1 MNFINTIIPI
11 NFYLIALPFLFTSGK
26 SDHNREILSQSR
38 AQQAVGKTIQSSI
51 EDLEAL
57 IADLESNG
65 LIHDDMAEKMYS
77 ARLVL
82 NQLNSNNIPEAV
94 SRLRAAA
101 IGSAGR
107 SSNLQEATKEIDII
121 LGELKKTAKDVGN
134 EQKRGAYEQMLTQ
147 LFSDSEKLQEQTL
160 KWGEEQLLS
169 PDLADLS
176 KQSALEKQSE
186 IESQMDAFKD
196 MLKNEIAKQN
206 DLSMKQELEDVL
218 DSLEGFEMDQSANDQ
233 TESSNQDLSEFDLMP
248 EQEANPE
255 GENFADFQNPDPSKM
270 FQSELATNQFNQT
283 ETKNSSLPF
292 DPTKKEEPTNS
303 PEGNTNAGNE
313 DTSATDQAN
322 KGKLPEQKTGSSE
335 AGEDVPLKDQSS
347 NEPKETVS
355 NQETKGEN
363 NLKKEE
369 SVEGEKGQ
377 PNQNKPKNA
386 ADENDHQTAS
396 KETKSSSAQE
406 EVNQRPRENQS
417 SNEPKETV
425 SNQETKG
432 ENNLKKEESVEG
444 EKGRPNQN
452 EPKNAAVEKDHQ
464 MASKETTSSS
474 AQEEVNQRPRENQSG
489 NEKNE
494 GRLEKDSN
502 AKNNEKIENTQES
515 ESKNEEMVKKNKQN
529 AKDISAEK
537 ALEKSADAMASNDPS
552 SALEAQKDFQERIQQ
567 ALQAM
572 GSMMAQSTQE
582 PVNEENVSNA
592 NMSLS
597 PPALGAFDEA
607 AMSLNEEDLFNEM
620 SFGNQSGGSEIGDAD
635 LEALLSG
642 ESEEEL
648 GGAGDGSGQGEESQN
663 DENSLASSNSSQSG
677 KSSSGQNADQKKTDQ
692 NNKNNQNQPGQEMA
706 QSSGGKPSTPSGA
719 SSSPFA
725 PPMMLPGN
733 GPSGDGSGMSTASF
747 DKPHGTHYE
756 TTQIKSGDGPVSG
769 NYSKTLQS
777 KRNLAEVA
785 RQAITQDYQRR
796 LPVEYRLMTAEY
808 FELLGSLEE

>member
-1 MNFINTIIPI
+1 MNFINTTIPI

-26 SDHNREILSQSR
+26 SDHDREILSQSR

-65 LIHDDMAEKMYS
+65 LIQDDMAEKMYS

-101 IGSAGR
+101 IGNAGR

-206 DLSMKQELEDVL
+206 DLTMKQELEDVL

-233 TESSNQDLSEFDLMP
+233 TESSNQDLPEFDLMP

-292 DPTKKEEPTNS
+292 DLTKKEEPTNS

-335 AGEDVPLKDQSS
+335 AEEDVPLKDQSS

-377 PNQNKPKNA
+377 PNQNEPKNA
-386 ADENDHQTAS
+386 AD
-396 KETKSSSAQE
+396 
-406 EVNQRPRENQS
+406 
-417 SNEPKETV
+417 
-425 SNQETKG
+425 
-432 ENNLKKEESVEG
+432 
-444 EKGRPNQN
+444 
-452 EPKNAAVEKDHQ
+452 EKDHQ

-572 GSMMAQSTQE
+572 GSMMAQSTLE

-597 PPALGAFDEA
+597 PSALGAFDEA

>member
-65 LIHDDMAEKMYS
+65 LIQDDMAEKMYS

-134 EQKRGAYEQMLTQ
+134 EQKRAAYEQMLTQ

-196 MLKNEIAKQN
+196 MLKNEITKQN

-233 TESSNQDLSEFDLMP
+233 TESSDQDLPEFDLMP

-255 GENFADFQNPDPSKM
+255 GENFADLQNPDPSKM
-270 FQSELATNQFNQT
+270 FQQELATNQFNQT

-322 KGKLPEQKTGSSE
+322 KGKLPEKMTGSSE
-335 AGEDVPLKDQSS
+335 TGEDIPLKDQAS
-347 NEPKETVS
+347 NEPNETVS
-355 NQETKGEN
+355 NQETTGEN
-363 NLKKEE
+363 NFKKEE

-377 PNQNKPKNA
+377 PNQNEPKNA
-386 ADENDHQTAS
+386 AD
-396 KETKSSSAQE
+396 
-406 EVNQRPRENQS
+406 
-417 SNEPKETV
+417 
-425 SNQETKG
+425 
-432 ENNLKKEESVEG
+432 
-444 EKGRPNQN
+444 
-452 EPKNAAVEKDHQ
+452 EKDHQ
-464 MASKETTSSS
+464 MASKETTSSL

-494 GRLEKDSN
+494 GRLEKASN
-502 AKNNEKIENTQES
+502 TKNNEKVENTQES

-572 GSMMAQSTQE
+572 GSMMAQNTLE
-582 PVNEENVSNA
+582 PINEENVSNA

-597 PPALGAFDEA
+597 PSALGAFDEA
-607 AMSLNEEDLFNEM
+607 AMSLDEEDLFDEM

-677 KSSSGQNADQKKTDQ
+677 KSSSGQNADQQKTNQ
-692 NNKNNQNQPGQEMA
+692 NNKNNQNQPGQQMA

-725 PPMMLPGN
+725 PPMMSPGN

-756 TTQIKSGDGPVSG
+756 TTQIKSGGGPVSG

>member
-65 LIHDDMAEKMYS
+65 LIQDDMAEKMYS

-107 SSNLQEATKEIDII
+107 SGNLQEATKEIDII

-134 EQKRGAYEQMLTQ
+134 EQKRAAYEQMLTQ

-233 TESSNQDLSEFDLMP
+233 TESSNQDLPEFDLMP

-255 GENFADFQNPDPSKM
+255 GENFADLQNPDPSKM
-270 FQSELATNQFNQT
+270 FQQELATNQFNQT

-322 KGKLPEQKTGSSE
+322 KGKLPEKMTGSSE
-335 AGEDVPLKDQSS
+335 TGEDIPLKDQAS
-347 NEPKETVS
+347 NEPNETVS
-355 NQETKGEN
+355 NQETTGEN
-363 NLKKEE
+363 NFKKEE

-377 PNQNKPKNA
+377 PNQNEPKNA
-386 ADENDHQTAS
+386 AD
-396 KETKSSSAQE
+396 
-406 EVNQRPRENQS
+406 
-417 SNEPKETV
+417 
-425 SNQETKG
+425 
-432 ENNLKKEESVEG
+432 
-444 EKGRPNQN
+444 
-452 EPKNAAVEKDHQ
+452 EKDHQ
-464 MASKETTSSS
+464 MASKETTSSL

-494 GRLEKDSN
+494 GRLEKASN
-502 AKNNEKIENTQES
+502 TKNNEKVENTQES

-572 GSMMAQSTQE
+572 GSMMAQNTLE
-582 PVNEENVSNA
+582 PINEENVSNA

-597 PPALGAFDEA
+597 PSALGAFDEA
-607 AMSLNEEDLFNEM
+607 AMSLDEEDLFDEM
-620 SFGNQSGGSEIGDAD
+620 SFGNQSGGSEIGDAE
-635 LEALLSG
+635 LETLLSG

-663 DENSLASSNSSQSG
+663 DENSLASTNSSQSG
-677 KSSSGQNADQKKTDQ
+677 KSSSGQNADQQKTNQ
-692 NNKNNQNQPGQEMA
+692 NNKNNQNQPGQQMA

-756 TTQIKSGDGPVSG
+756 TTQIKSGGGPVSG

>member
-65 LIHDDMAEKMYS
+65 LIQDDMAEKMYS

-107 SSNLQEATKEIDII
+107 SGNLQEATKEIDII

-134 EQKRGAYEQMLTQ
+134 EQKRAAYEQMLTQ

-196 MLKNEIAKQN
+196 MLKNEITKQN

-233 TESSNQDLSEFDLMP
+233 TESSDQDLPEFDLMP

-255 GENFADFQNPDPSKM
+255 GENFADLQNPDPSKM
-270 FQSELATNQFNQT
+270 FQQELATNQFNQT

-322 KGKLPEQKTGSSE
+322 KGKLPEKMTGSSE
-335 AGEDVPLKDQSS
+335 TGEDIPLKDQAS
-347 NEPKETVS
+347 NEPNETVS
-355 NQETKGEN
+355 NQETTGEN
-363 NLKKEE
+363 NFKKEE

-377 PNQNKPKNA
+377 PNQNEPKNA
-386 ADENDHQTAS
+386 AD
-396 KETKSSSAQE
+396 
-406 EVNQRPRENQS
+406 
-417 SNEPKETV
+417 
-425 SNQETKG
+425 
-432 ENNLKKEESVEG
+432 
-444 EKGRPNQN
+444 
-452 EPKNAAVEKDHQ
+452 EKDHQ
-464 MASKETTSSS
+464 MASKETTSSL

-494 GRLEKDSN
+494 GRLEKASN
-502 AKNNEKIENTQES
+502 TKNNEKKENTQES

-529 AKDISAEK
+529 AKNISAEK

-572 GSMMAQSTQE
+572 GSMMAQNTLE
-582 PVNEENVSNA
+582 PINEENVSNA

-597 PPALGAFDEA
+597 PSALGAFDEA
-607 AMSLNEEDLFNEM
+607 AMSLDEEDLFDEM
-620 SFGNQSGGSEIGDAD
+620 SFGNQSGGSEIGDAE
-635 LEALLSG
+635 LETLLSG

-677 KSSSGQNADQKKTDQ
+677 KSSSGQNADQQKTNQ
-692 NNKNNQNQPGQEMA
+692 NNKNNQNQPGQQMA

-756 TTQIKSGDGPVSG
+756 TTQIKSGGGPVSG

>member
-65 LIHDDMAEKMYS
+65 LIQDDMAEKMYS

-101 IGSAGR
+101 IGNAGR
-107 SSNLQEATKEIDII
+107 SGNLQEATKEIDII

-134 EQKRGAYEQMLTQ
+134 EQKRAAYEQMLTQ

-196 MLKNEIAKQN
+196 MLKNEIGKQN

-218 DSLEGFEMDQSANDQ
+218 DSLEGFEMDQSADHQ
-233 TESSNQDLSEFDLMP
+233 TESLNQDSPEFDLMQ
-248 EQEANPE
+248 EQEANTE
-255 GENFADFQNPDPSKM
+255 GENFADLQNPDPSKM
-270 FQSELATNQFNQT
+270 FQQELATNQFKQA
-283 ETKNSSLPF
+283 ESKNSSLPF

-335 AGEDVPLKDQSS
+335 TGEDVPRKDQSRK
-347 NEPKETVS
+347 EPKETVS

-377 PNQNKPKNA
+377 P
-386 ADENDHQTAS
+386 T
-396 KETKSSSAQE
+396 
-406 EVNQRPRENQS
+406 
-417 SNEPKETV
+417 
-425 SNQETKG
+425 
-432 ENNLKKEESVEG
+432 
-444 EKGRPNQN
+444 QN
-452 EPKNAAVEKDHQ
+452 EPKNAADEKDHQ
-464 MASKETTSSS
+464 TASKETTSSS

-515 ESKNEEMVKKNKQN
+515 ESKTAEIVKKNKQN
-529 AKDISAEK
+529 PKDISAEK

-572 GSMMAQSTQE
+572 GSMMAQNTLE
-582 PVNEENVSNA
+582 PINEENVSNA

-597 PPALGAFDEA
+597 PSALGAFDEA
-607 AMSLNEEDLFNEM
+607 AMSLNEEDLFDEM

-677 KSSSGQNADQKKTDQ
+677 KSSSGQNADQQKTNQ
-692 NNKNNQNQPGQEMA
+692 NNKNNQNQPGQQMA

-725 PPMMLPGN
+725 PPMMSPGN

-756 TTQIKSGDGPVSG
+756 TTQIKSGGGPVSG

>member
-65 LIHDDMAEKMYS
+65 LIQDDMAEKMYS

-101 IGSAGR
+101 IGNAGR

-206 DLSMKQELEDVL
+206 DLTMKQELEDVL

-233 TESSNQDLSEFDLMP
+233 TESSNQDLPEFDLMP

-292 DPTKKEEPTNS
+292 DLTKKEEPTNS

-369 SVEGEKGQ
+369 SVEGEKG
-377 PNQNKPKNA
+377 
-386 ADENDHQTAS
+386 
-396 KETKSSSAQE
+396 
-406 EVNQRPRENQS
+406 
-417 SNEPKETV
+417 
-425 SNQETKG
+425 
-432 ENNLKKEESVEG
+432 
-444 EKGRPNQN
+444 RPNQN
-452 EPKNAAVEKDHQ
+452 EPKNSAVEKDHQ

-572 GSMMAQSTQE
+572 GSMMAQSTLE

-597 PPALGAFDEA
+597 PSALGAFDEA

>member
-1 MNFINTIIPI
+1 
-11 NFYLIALPFLFTSGK
+11 LIALPFLFTSGK

-65 LIHDDMAEKMYS
+65 LIQDDMAEKMYS

-107 SSNLQEATKEIDII
+107 SGNLQEATKEIDII

-134 EQKRGAYEQMLTQ
+134 EQKRAAYEQMLTQ

-196 MLKNEIAKQN
+196 MLKNEITKQN
-206 DLSMKQELEDVL
+206 DLSMKRELEDVL

-233 TESSNQDLSEFDLMP
+233 TESSNQDLPEFDLMP

-255 GENFADFQNPDPSKM
+255 GENFADLQNPDPSKM
-270 FQSELATNQFNQT
+270 FQQELATNQFNQT

-322 KGKLPEQKTGSSE
+322 KGKLPEKMTGSSE
-335 AGEDVPLKDQSS
+335 TGEDIPLKDQAS
-347 NEPKETVS
+347 NEPNETVS
-355 NQETKGEN
+355 NQETTDEN
-363 NLKKEE
+363 NFKKEE

-377 PNQNKPKNA
+377 PNQNEPKNA
-386 ADENDHQTAS
+386 AD
-396 KETKSSSAQE
+396 
-406 EVNQRPRENQS
+406 
-417 SNEPKETV
+417 
-425 SNQETKG
+425 
-432 ENNLKKEESVEG
+432 
-444 EKGRPNQN
+444 
-452 EPKNAAVEKDHQ
+452 EKDHQ
-464 MASKETTSSS
+464 MASKETTSSL

-494 GRLEKDSN
+494 GRLEKASN
-502 AKNNEKIENTQES
+502 TKNNEKVENTQES

-572 GSMMAQSTQE
+572 GSMMAQNTLE
-582 PVNEENVSNA
+582 PINEENVSNA

-597 PPALGAFDEA
+597 PSALGAFDEA
-607 AMSLNEEDLFNEM
+607 AMSLDEEDLFDEM
-620 SFGNQSGGSEIGDAD
+620 SFGNQSGGSEIGDAE
-635 LEALLSG
+635 LETLLSG

-663 DENSLASSNSSQSG
+663 DENSLASTNSSQSG
-677 KSSSGQNADQKKTDQ
+677 KSSSGQNADQQKTNQ
-692 NNKNNQNQPGQEMA
+692 NNKNNQNQPGQQMA

-725 PPMMLPGN
+725 PPMMSPGN

-756 TTQIKSGDGPVSG
+756 TTQIKSGGGPVSG

>member
-65 LIHDDMAEKMYS
+65 LIQDDMAEKMYS

-107 SSNLQEATKEIDII
+107 SGNLQEATKEIDII

-134 EQKRGAYEQMLTQ
+134 EQKRAAYEQMLTQ

-233 TESSNQDLSEFDLMP
+233 TESSDQDLPEFDLMP

-255 GENFADFQNPDPSKM
+255 GENFADLQNPDPSKM
-270 FQSELATNQFNQT
+270 FQQELATNQFNQT

-322 KGKLPEQKTGSSE
+322 KGKLPEKMTGSSE
-335 AGEDVPLKDQSS
+335 TGEDIPLKDQAS
-347 NEPKETVS
+347 NEPNETVS
-355 NQETKGEN
+355 NQETTGEN
-363 NLKKEE
+363 NFKKEE

-377 PNQNKPKNA
+377 PNQNEPKNA
-386 ADENDHQTAS
+386 AD
-396 KETKSSSAQE
+396 
-406 EVNQRPRENQS
+406 
-417 SNEPKETV
+417 
-425 SNQETKG
+425 
-432 ENNLKKEESVEG
+432 
-444 EKGRPNQN
+444 
-452 EPKNAAVEKDHQ
+452 EKDHQ
-464 MASKETTSSS
+464 MASKETTSSL

-494 GRLEKDSN
+494 GRLEKASN
-502 AKNNEKIENTQES
+502 TKNNEKVENTQES

-572 GSMMAQSTQE
+572 GSMMAQNTLE
-582 PVNEENVSNA
+582 PINEENVSNA

-597 PPALGAFDEA
+597 PSALGAFDEA
-607 AMSLNEEDLFNEM
+607 AMSLDEEDLFDEM

-677 KSSSGQNADQKKTDQ
+677 KSSSGQNADQQKTNQ
-692 NNKNNQNQPGQEMA
+692 NNKNNQNQPGQQMA

-725 PPMMLPGN
+725 PPMMSPGN

-756 TTQIKSGDGPVSG
+756 TTQIKSGGGPVSG

>member
-11 NFYLIALPFLFTSGK
+11 NFYLIALPFLFTSGN

-65 LIHDDMAEKMYS
+65 LIQDDMAEKMYS
-77 ARLVL
+77 AQLVL

-107 SSNLQEATKEIDII
+107 SGNLQEATKEIDII

-134 EQKRGAYEQMLTQ
+134 EQKRAAYEQMLTQ

-233 TESSNQDLSEFDLMP
+233 TESSNQDLPEFDLMP

-255 GENFADFQNPDPSKM
+255 GENFADLQNPDPTKM
-270 FQSELATNQFNQT
+270 FQQELATNQFNQT

-292 DPTKKEEPTNS
+292 DPTKKEEATNL
-303 PEGNTNAGNE
+303 PKGNANAGNE
-313 DTSATDQAN
+313 DTSATDQA
-322 KGKLPEQKTGSSE
+322 
-335 AGEDVPLKDQSS
+335 S
-347 NEPKETVS
+347 NEPNETVS
-355 NQETKGEN
+355 NQETTGEN
-363 NLKKEE
+363 NL
-369 SVEGEKGQ
+369 
-377 PNQNKPKNA
+377 
-386 ADENDHQTAS
+386 
-396 KETKSSSAQE
+396 
-406 EVNQRPRENQS
+406 
-417 SNEPKETV
+417 
-425 SNQETKG
+425 
-432 ENNLKKEESVEG
+432 
-444 EKGRPNQN
+444 
-452 EPKNAAVEKDHQ
+452 
-464 MASKETTSSS
+464 
-474 AQEEVNQRPRENQSG
+474 
-489 NEKNE
+489 KNE
-494 GRLEKDSN
+494 GRLEKASN
-502 AKNNEKIENTQES
+502 TKNNEKVENTQES

-529 AKDISAEK
+529 PKDISAEK

-552 SALEAQKDFQERIQQ
+552 SALEAQEDFQERIQQ

-572 GSMMAQSTQE
+572 GSMMAQNTQE
-582 PVNEENVSNA
+582 PINEENVSNA

-597 PPALGAFDEA
+597 PSALGAFSEA
-607 AMSLNEEDLFNEM
+607 AMSLNEDDLLDEM

-663 DENSLASSNSSQSG
+663 DENSLASTNSSQSG
-677 KSSSGQNADQKKTDQ
+677 KSSSGQNADQQKTNQ
-692 NNKNNQNQPGQEMA
+692 NNKNNQNQPGQQMA

-725 PPMMLPGN
+725 PPMMSPGN

-756 TTQIKSGDGPVSG
+756 TTQIKSGGGPVSG

>member
-65 LIHDDMAEKMYS
+65 LIQDDMAEKMYS

-107 SSNLQEATKEIDII
+107 SGNLQEATKEIDII

-134 EQKRGAYEQMLTQ
+134 EQKRAAYEQMLTQ

-196 MLKNEIAKQN
+196 MLKNEITKQN

-233 TESSNQDLSEFDLMP
+233 TESSDQDLPEFDLMP

-255 GENFADFQNPDPSKM
+255 GENFADLQNPDPSKM
-270 FQSELATNQFNQT
+270 FQQELATNQFNQT

-322 KGKLPEQKTGSSE
+322 KGKLPEKMTGSSE
-335 AGEDVPLKDQSS
+335 TGEDIPLKDQAS
-347 NEPKETVS
+347 NEPNETVS
-355 NQETKGEN
+355 NQETTGEN
-363 NLKKEE
+363 NFKKEE

-377 PNQNKPKNA
+377 PNQNEPKNA
-386 ADENDHQTAS
+386 AD
-396 KETKSSSAQE
+396 
-406 EVNQRPRENQS
+406 
-417 SNEPKETV
+417 
-425 SNQETKG
+425 
-432 ENNLKKEESVEG
+432 
-444 EKGRPNQN
+444 
-452 EPKNAAVEKDHQ
+452 EKDHQ
-464 MASKETTSSS
+464 MASKETTSSL

-494 GRLEKDSN
+494 GRLEKASN
-502 AKNNEKIENTQES
+502 TKNNEKVENTQES

-572 GSMMAQSTQE
+572 GSMMAQNTLE
-582 PVNEENVSNA
+582 PINEENVSNA

-597 PPALGAFDEA
+597 PSALGAFDEA
-607 AMSLNEEDLFNEM
+607 AMSLDEEDLFDEM

-677 KSSSGQNADQKKTDQ
+677 KSSSGQNADQQKTNQ
-692 NNKNNQNQPGQEMA
+692 NNKNNQNQPGQQMA

-725 PPMMLPGN
+725 PPMMSPGN

-756 TTQIKSGDGPVSG
+756 TTQIKSGGGPVSG

>member
-65 LIHDDMAEKMYS
+65 LIQDDMAEKMYS

-107 SSNLQEATKEIDII
+107 SGNLQEATKEIDII

-134 EQKRGAYEQMLTQ
+134 EQKRAAYEQMLTQ

-196 MLKNEIAKQN
+196 MLKNEITKQN

-233 TESSNQDLSEFDLMP
+233 TESSNQDLPEFDLMP

-255 GENFADFQNPDPSKM
+255 GENFADLQNPDPSKM
-270 FQSELATNQFNQT
+270 FQQELATNQFNQT

-322 KGKLPEQKTGSSE
+322 KSKLPEKMTGSSE
-335 AGEDVPLKDQSS
+335 TGEDIPLKDQAS
-347 NEPKETVS
+347 NEPNETVS
-355 NQETKGEN
+355 NQETTGEN
-363 NLKKEE
+363 NFKKEE

-377 PNQNKPKNA
+377 PNQNEPKNA
-386 ADENDHQTAS
+386 AD
-396 KETKSSSAQE
+396 
-406 EVNQRPRENQS
+406 
-417 SNEPKETV
+417 
-425 SNQETKG
+425 
-432 ENNLKKEESVEG
+432 
-444 EKGRPNQN
+444 
-452 EPKNAAVEKDHQ
+452 EKDHQ
-464 MASKETTSSS
+464 MASKETTSSL

-494 GRLEKDSN
+494 GRLEKASN
-502 AKNNEKIENTQES
+502 TKNNEKVENTQES

-572 GSMMAQSTQE
+572 GSMMAQNTLE
-582 PVNEENVSNA
+582 PINEENVSNA

-597 PPALGAFDEA
+597 PSALGAFDEA
-607 AMSLNEEDLFNEM
+607 AMSLDEEDLFDEM

-663 DENSLASSNSSQSG
+663 DENSLASTNSSQSG
-677 KSSSGQNADQKKTDQ
+677 KSSSGQNADQQKTNQ
-692 NNKNNQNQPGQEMA
+692 NNKNNQNQPGQQMA

-725 PPMMLPGN
+725 PPMMSPGN

-756 TTQIKSGDGPVSG
+756 TTQIKSGGGPVSG

>member
-65 LIHDDMAEKMYS
+65 LIQDDMAEKMYS
-77 ARLVL
+77 AQLVL
-82 NQLNSNNIPEAV
+82 NQLNSNNIPKAV

-107 SSNLQEATKEIDII
+107 SGNLQEATKEIDII

-134 EQKRGAYEQMLTQ
+134 EQKRAAYEQMLTQ

-196 MLKNEIAKQN
+196 MLKNEITKQN

-233 TESSNQDLSEFDLMP
+233 TESSDQDLPEFDLMP

-255 GENFADFQNPDPSKM
+255 GENFADLQNPDPSKM
-270 FQSELATNQFNQT
+270 FQQELATNQFNQT

-322 KGKLPEQKTGSSE
+322 KSKLPEKMTGSSE
-335 AGEDVPLKDQSS
+335 TGEDIPLKDQAS
-347 NEPKETVS
+347 NEPNETVS
-355 NQETKGEN
+355 NQETTGEN
-363 NLKKEE
+363 NFKKEE

-377 PNQNKPKNA
+377 PNQNEPKNA
-386 ADENDHQTAS
+386 AD
-396 KETKSSSAQE
+396 
-406 EVNQRPRENQS
+406 
-417 SNEPKETV
+417 
-425 SNQETKG
+425 
-432 ENNLKKEESVEG
+432 
-444 EKGRPNQN
+444 
-452 EPKNAAVEKDHQ
+452 EKDHQ
-464 MASKETTSSS
+464 MASKETTSSL

-494 GRLEKDSN
+494 GRLEKASN
-502 AKNNEKIENTQES
+502 TENNEKFENTQES
-515 ESKNEEMVKKNKQN
+515 ESKNEEMVKKNKKN

-572 GSMMAQSTQE
+572 GSMMAQNTLE
-582 PVNEENVSNA
+582 PINEENVSNA

-597 PPALGAFDEA
+597 PSALGAFSEA
-607 AMSLNEEDLFNEM
+607 AMSLNGEDLFDEM

-677 KSSSGQNADQKKTDQ
+677 KSSSGQNADQQKTNQ
-692 NNKNNQNQPGQEMA
+692 NNKNNQNQPGQQMA

-725 PPMMLPGN
+725 PPMMSPGN

-756 TTQIKSGDGPVSG
+756 TTQIKSGGGPVSG

>member
-65 LIHDDMAEKMYS
+65 LIQDDMAEKMYS

-107 SSNLQEATKEIDII
+107 SGNLQEATKEIDII

-134 EQKRGAYEQMLTQ
+134 EQKRAAYEQMLTQ

-196 MLKNEIAKQN
+196 MLKNEITKQN

-233 TESSNQDLSEFDLMP
+233 TESSNQDLPEFDLMP

-255 GENFADFQNPDPSKM
+255 GENFADLQNPDPSKM
-270 FQSELATNQFNQT
+270 FQQELATNQFNQT

-322 KGKLPEQKTGSSE
+322 KGKLPEKMTGSSE
-335 AGEDVPLKDQSS
+335 TGEDIPLKDQAS
-347 NEPKETVS
+347 NEPNETVS
-355 NQETKGEN
+355 NQETTGEN
-363 NLKKEE
+363 NFKKEE

-377 PNQNKPKNA
+377 PNQNEPKNA
-386 ADENDHQTAS
+386 AD
-396 KETKSSSAQE
+396 
-406 EVNQRPRENQS
+406 
-417 SNEPKETV
+417 
-425 SNQETKG
+425 
-432 ENNLKKEESVEG
+432 
-444 EKGRPNQN
+444 
-452 EPKNAAVEKDHQ
+452 EKDHQ
-464 MASKETTSSS
+464 MASKETTSSL

-494 GRLEKDSN
+494 GRLEKASN
-502 AKNNEKIENTQES
+502 TKNNEKVENTQES

-572 GSMMAQSTQE
+572 GSMMAQNTLE
-582 PVNEENVSNA
+582 PINEENVSNA

-597 PPALGAFDEA
+597 PSALGAFDEA
-607 AMSLNEEDLFNEM
+607 AMSLDEEDLFDEM
-620 SFGNQSGGSEIGDAD
+620 SFGNQSGGSEIGDAE

-677 KSSSGQNADQKKTDQ
+677 KSSSGQNADQQKTNQ
-692 NNKNNQNQPGQEMA
+692 NNKNNQNQPGQQMA

-725 PPMMLPGN
+725 PPMMSPGN

-756 TTQIKSGDGPVSG
+756 TTQIKSGGGPVSG

>member
-65 LIHDDMAEKMYS
+65 LIQDDMAEKMYS

-107 SSNLQEATKEIDII
+107 SGNLQEATKEIDII

-134 EQKRGAYEQMLTQ
+134 EQKRAAYEQMLTQ

-233 TESSNQDLSEFDLMP
+233 TESSDQDLPEFDLMP

-255 GENFADFQNPDPSKM
+255 GENFADLQNPDPSKM
-270 FQSELATNQFNQT
+270 FQQELATNQFNQT

-322 KGKLPEQKTGSSE
+322 KGKLPEKMTGSSE
-335 AGEDVPLKDQSS
+335 TGEDIPLKDQAS
-347 NEPKETVS
+347 NEPNETVS
-355 NQETKGEN
+355 NQETTGEN
-363 NLKKEE
+363 NFKKEE

-377 PNQNKPKNA
+377 PNQNEPKNA
-386 ADENDHQTAS
+386 AD
-396 KETKSSSAQE
+396 
-406 EVNQRPRENQS
+406 
-417 SNEPKETV
+417 
-425 SNQETKG
+425 
-432 ENNLKKEESVEG
+432 
-444 EKGRPNQN
+444 
-452 EPKNAAVEKDHQ
+452 EKDHQ
-464 MASKETTSSS
+464 MASKETTSSL

-494 GRLEKDSN
+494 GRLEKASN
-502 AKNNEKIENTQES
+502 TKNNEKKENTQES

-572 GSMMAQSTQE
+572 GSMMAQNTLE
-582 PVNEENVSNA
+582 PINEENVSNA

-597 PPALGAFDEA
+597 PSALGAFDEA
-607 AMSLNEEDLFNEM
+607 AMSLDEEDLFDEM

-663 DENSLASSNSSQSG
+663 DENSLASTNSSQSG
-677 KSSSGQNADQKKTDQ
+677 KSSSGQNADQQKTNQ
-692 NNKNNQNQPGQEMA
+692 NNKNNQNQPGQQMA

-725 PPMMLPGN
+725 PPMMSPGN

-756 TTQIKSGDGPVSG
+756 TTQIKSGGGPVSG

>member
-65 LIHDDMAEKMYS
+65 LIQDDMAEKMYS
-77 ARLVL
+77 AQLVL

-206 DLSMKQELEDVL
+206 DLTMKQELEDVL

-233 TESSNQDLSEFDLMP
+233 TESSNQDLPEFDLMP

-417 SNEPKETV
+417 
-425 SNQETKG
+425 
-432 ENNLKKEESVEG
+432 
-444 EKGRPNQN
+444 
-452 EPKNAAVEKDHQ
+452 
-464 MASKETTSSS
+464 
-474 AQEEVNQRPRENQSG
+474 G

-597 PPALGAFDEA
+597 PSVLGAFDEA

>member
-65 LIHDDMAEKMYS
+65 LIQDDMAEKMYS

-107 SSNLQEATKEIDII
+107 SGNLQEATKEIDII

-134 EQKRGAYEQMLTQ
+134 EQKRAAYEQMLTQ

-196 MLKNEIAKQN
+196 MLKNEITKQN

-233 TESSNQDLSEFDLMP
+233 TESSDQDLPEFDLMP

-255 GENFADFQNPDPSKM
+255 GENFADLQNPDPSKM
-270 FQSELATNQFNQT
+270 FQQELATNQFNQT

-322 KGKLPEQKTGSSE
+322 KGKLPEKMTGSSE
-335 AGEDVPLKDQSS
+335 TGEDIPLKDQAS
-347 NEPKETVS
+347 NEPNETVS
-355 NQETKGEN
+355 NQETTGEN
-363 NLKKEE
+363 NFKKEE

-377 PNQNKPKNA
+377 PNQNEPKNA
-386 ADENDHQTAS
+386 AD
-396 KETKSSSAQE
+396 
-406 EVNQRPRENQS
+406 
-417 SNEPKETV
+417 
-425 SNQETKG
+425 
-432 ENNLKKEESVEG
+432 
-444 EKGRPNQN
+444 
-452 EPKNAAVEKDHQ
+452 EKDHQ
-464 MASKETTSSS
+464 MASKETTSSL

-494 GRLEKDSN
+494 GRLEKASN
-502 AKNNEKIENTQES
+502 TKNNEKVENTQES

-572 GSMMAQSTQE
+572 GSMMAQNTLE
-582 PVNEENVSNA
+582 PINEENVSNA

-597 PPALGAFDEA
+597 PSALGAFDEA
-607 AMSLNEEDLFNEM
+607 AMSLDEEDLFDEM

-677 KSSSGQNADQKKTDQ
+677 KSSSGQNADQQKTNQ
-692 NNKNNQNQPGQEMA
+692 NNKNNQNQPGQQMA

-756 TTQIKSGDGPVSG
+756 TTQIKSGGGPVSG

>member
-1 MNFINTIIPI
+1 M
-11 NFYLIALPFLFTSGK
+11 IALPFLFTSGK

-65 LIHDDMAEKMYS
+65 LIQDDMAEKMYS

-107 SSNLQEATKEIDII
+107 SGNLQEATKEIDII

-134 EQKRGAYEQMLTQ
+134 EQKRAAYEQMLTQ

-233 TESSNQDLSEFDLMP
+233 TESSNQDLPEFDLMP

-255 GENFADFQNPDPSKM
+255 GENFADLQNPDPSKM
-270 FQSELATNQFNQT
+270 FQQELATNQFNQT

-322 KGKLPEQKTGSSE
+322 KGKLPEKMTGSSE
-335 AGEDVPLKDQSS
+335 TGEDIPLKDQAS
-347 NEPKETVS
+347 NEPNETVS
-355 NQETKGEN
+355 NQETTGEN
-363 NLKKEE
+363 NFKKEE
-369 SVEGEKGQ
+369 SVEGEKG
-377 PNQNKPKNA
+377 K
-386 ADENDHQTAS
+386 
-396 KETKSSSAQE
+396 
-406 EVNQRPRENQS
+406 
-417 SNEPKETV
+417 
-425 SNQETKG
+425 
-432 ENNLKKEESVEG
+432 
-444 EKGRPNQN
+444 PNQN
-452 EPKNAAVEKDHQ
+452 EPKNAADEKDHQ
-464 MASKETTSSS
+464 MASKETTSSL

-494 GRLEKDSN
+494 GRLEKASN
-502 AKNNEKIENTQES
+502 TKNNEKVENTKES

-572 GSMMAQSTQE
+572 GSMMAQNTLE
-582 PVNEENVSNA
+582 PINEENVSNA

-597 PPALGAFDEA
+597 PSALGAFDEA
-607 AMSLNEEDLFNEM
+607 AMSLDEEDLFDEM
-620 SFGNQSGGSEIGDAD
+620 SFGNQSGGSEIGDAE
-635 LEALLSG
+635 LETLLSG

-663 DENSLASSNSSQSG
+663 DENSLASTNSSQSG
-677 KSSSGQNADQKKTDQ
+677 KSSSGQNADQQKTNQ
-692 NNKNNQNQPGQEMA
+692 NNKNNQNQPGQQMA

-725 PPMMLPGN
+725 PPMMSPGN

-756 TTQIKSGDGPVSG
+756 TTQIKSGGGPVSG

>member
-65 LIHDDMAEKMYS
+65 LIQDDMAEKMYS

-107 SSNLQEATKEIDII
+107 SGNLQEATKEIDII

-134 EQKRGAYEQMLTQ
+134 EQKRAAYEQMLTQ

-233 TESSNQDLSEFDLMP
+233 TESSNQDLPEFDLMP

-255 GENFADFQNPDPSKM
+255 GENFADLQNPDPSKM
-270 FQSELATNQFNQT
+270 FQQELATNQFNQT

-322 KGKLPEQKTGSSE
+322 KGKLPEKMTGSSE
-335 AGEDVPLKDQSS
+335 TGEDIPLKDQAS
-347 NEPKETVS
+347 NEPNETVS
-355 NQETKGEN
+355 NQETTGEN
-363 NLKKEE
+363 NFKKEE

-377 PNQNKPKNA
+377 PNQNEPKNA
-386 ADENDHQTAS
+386 AD
-396 KETKSSSAQE
+396 
-406 EVNQRPRENQS
+406 
-417 SNEPKETV
+417 
-425 SNQETKG
+425 
-432 ENNLKKEESVEG
+432 
-444 EKGRPNQN
+444 
-452 EPKNAAVEKDHQ
+452 EKDHQ
-464 MASKETTSSS
+464 MASKETTSSL

-494 GRLEKDSN
+494 GRLEKASN
-502 AKNNEKIENTQES
+502 TKNNEKKENTQES

-572 GSMMAQSTQE
+572 GSMMAQNTLE
-582 PVNEENVSNA
+582 PINEENVSNA

-597 PPALGAFDEA
+597 PSALGAFDEA
-607 AMSLNEEDLFNEM
+607 AMSLDEEDLFDEM

-663 DENSLASSNSSQSG
+663 DENSLASTNSSQSG
-677 KSSSGQNADQKKTDQ
+677 KSSSGQNADQQKTNQ
-692 NNKNNQNQPGQEMA
+692 NNKNNQNQPGQQMA

-725 PPMMLPGN
+725 PPMMSPGN

-756 TTQIKSGDGPVSG
+756 TTQIKSGGGPVSG

>member
-1 MNFINTIIPI
+1 M
-11 NFYLIALPFLFTSGK
+11 IALPFLFTSGK

-65 LIHDDMAEKMYS
+65 LIQDDMAEKMYS

-107 SSNLQEATKEIDII
+107 SGNLQEATKEIDII

-134 EQKRGAYEQMLTQ
+134 EQKRAAYEQMLTQ

-196 MLKNEIAKQN
+196 MLKNEITKQN

-233 TESSNQDLSEFDLMP
+233 TESSDQDLPEFDLMP

-255 GENFADFQNPDPSKM
+255 GENFADLQNPDPSKM
-270 FQSELATNQFNQT
+270 FQQELATNQFNQT

-322 KGKLPEQKTGSSE
+322 KGKLPEKMTGSSE
-335 AGEDVPLKDQSS
+335 TGEDIPLKDQAS
-347 NEPKETVS
+347 NEPNETVS
-355 NQETKGEN
+355 NQETTGEN
-363 NLKKEE
+363 NFKKEE

-377 PNQNKPKNA
+377 PNQNEPKNA
-386 ADENDHQTAS
+386 AD
-396 KETKSSSAQE
+396 
-406 EVNQRPRENQS
+406 
-417 SNEPKETV
+417 
-425 SNQETKG
+425 
-432 ENNLKKEESVEG
+432 
-444 EKGRPNQN
+444 
-452 EPKNAAVEKDHQ
+452 EKDHQ
-464 MASKETTSSS
+464 MASKETTSSL

-494 GRLEKDSN
+494 GRLEKASN
-502 AKNNEKIENTQES
+502 TKNNEKVENTQES

-572 GSMMAQSTQE
+572 GSMMAQNTLE
-582 PVNEENVSNA
+582 PINEENVSNA

-597 PPALGAFDEA
+597 PSALGAFDEA
-607 AMSLNEEDLFNEM
+607 AMSLDEEDLFDEM

-677 KSSSGQNADQKKTDQ
+677 KSSSGQNADQQKTNQ
-692 NNKNNQNQPGQEMA
+692 NNKNNQNQPGQQMA

-725 PPMMLPGN
+725 PPMMSPGN

-756 TTQIKSGDGPVSG
+756 TTQIKSGGGPVSG

>member
-65 LIHDDMAEKMYS
+65 LIQDDMAEKMYS

-101 IGSAGR
+101 IGNAGR

-134 EQKRGAYEQMLTQ
+134 EQKRAAYEQMLTQ

-196 MLKNEIAKQN
+196 MLKNEITKQN

-233 TESSNQDLSEFDLMP
+233 TESSNQDLPEFDLMP

-255 GENFADFQNPDPSKM
+255 GENFADLQNPDPSKM
-270 FQSELATNQFNQT
+270 FQQELATNQFNQT

-322 KGKLPEQKTGSSE
+322 KGKLPEKMTGSSE
-335 AGEDVPLKDQSS
+335 TGEDIPLKDQAS
-347 NEPKETVS
+347 NEPNETVS
-355 NQETKGEN
+355 NQETTGEN
-363 NLKKEE
+363 NFKKEE

-377 PNQNKPKNA
+377 PNQNEPKNA
-386 ADENDHQTAS
+386 AD
-396 KETKSSSAQE
+396 
-406 EVNQRPRENQS
+406 
-417 SNEPKETV
+417 
-425 SNQETKG
+425 
-432 ENNLKKEESVEG
+432 
-444 EKGRPNQN
+444 
-452 EPKNAAVEKDHQ
+452 EKDHQ
-464 MASKETTSSS
+464 MASKETTSSL

-494 GRLEKDSN
+494 GRLEKASN
-502 AKNNEKIENTQES
+502 TKNNEKKENTQES

-572 GSMMAQSTQE
+572 GSMMAQNTLE
-582 PVNEENVSNA
+582 PINEENVSNA

-597 PPALGAFDEA
+597 PSALGAFDEA
-607 AMSLNEEDLFNEM
+607 AMSLDEEDLFDEM
-620 SFGNQSGGSEIGDAD
+620 SFGNQSGGSEIGDAE
-635 LEALLSG
+635 LETLLSG

-677 KSSSGQNADQKKTDQ
+677 KSSSGQNADQQKTNQ
-692 NNKNNQNQPGQEMA
+692 NNKNNQNQPGQQMA

-756 TTQIKSGDGPVSG
+756 TTQIKSGGGPVSG

>member
-65 LIHDDMAEKMYS
+65 LIQDDMAEKMYS

-101 IGSAGR
+101 IGNAGR

-134 EQKRGAYEQMLTQ
+134 EQKRAAYEQMLTQ

-233 TESSNQDLSEFDLMP
+233 TESSNQDLPEFDLMP

-255 GENFADFQNPDPSKM
+255 GENFADLQNSDPSKM
-270 FQSELATNQFNQT
+270 FQQELATNQFNQT

-335 AGEDVPLKDQSS
+335 TGEDIPLKDQAS
-347 NEPKETVS
+347 NEPNETVS
-355 NQETKGEN
+355 NQETTGEN
-363 NLKKEE
+363 NFKKEE

-377 PNQNKPKNA
+377 PNQNEPKNA
-386 ADENDHQTAS
+386 AD
-396 KETKSSSAQE
+396 
-406 EVNQRPRENQS
+406 
-417 SNEPKETV
+417 
-425 SNQETKG
+425 
-432 ENNLKKEESVEG
+432 
-444 EKGRPNQN
+444 
-452 EPKNAAVEKDHQ
+452 EKDHQ
-464 MASKETTSSS
+464 MASKETTSSL

-494 GRLEKDSN
+494 GRLEKASN
-502 AKNNEKIENTQES
+502 TKNNEKVENTQES

-572 GSMMAQSTQE
+572 GSMMAQSTLE
-582 PVNEENVSNA
+582 PINEENVSNA

-597 PPALGAFDEA
+597 PSALGAFGEA
-607 AMSLNEEDLFNEM
+607 AMSLNEEDLLDEM

-677 KSSSGQNADQKKTDQ
+677 KSSSGQNADQQKTNQ
-692 NNKNNQNQPGQEMA
+692 NNKNNQNQPGQQMA

-725 PPMMLPGN
+725 PPMMSPGN

-756 TTQIKSGDGPVSG
+756 TTQIKSGGGPVSG

>member
-1 MNFINTIIPI
+1 MNFINTTIPI

-65 LIHDDMAEKMYS
+65 LIQDDMAEKMYS
-77 ARLVL
+77 AQLVL

-206 DLSMKQELEDVL
+206 DLTMKQELEDVL

-233 TESSNQDLSEFDLMP
+233 TESSNQDLPEFDLMP

-369 SVEGEKGQ
+369 SVEGEKG
-377 PNQNKPKNA
+377 
-386 ADENDHQTAS
+386 
-396 KETKSSSAQE
+396 
-406 EVNQRPRENQS
+406 
-417 SNEPKETV
+417 
-425 SNQETKG
+425 
-432 ENNLKKEESVEG
+432 
-444 EKGRPNQN
+444 RPNQN
-452 EPKNAAVEKDHQ
+452 EPKNSAVEKDHQ

>member
-65 LIHDDMAEKMYS
+65 LIQDDMAEKMYS

-101 IGSAGR
+101 IGNAGR

-134 EQKRGAYEQMLTQ
+134 EQKRAAYEQMLTQ

-233 TESSNQDLSEFDLMP
+233 TESSNQDLPEFDLMP

-255 GENFADFQNPDPSKM
+255 GENFADLQNPDPSKM
-270 FQSELATNQFNQT
+270 FQQELATNQFNQT

-322 KGKLPEQKTGSSE
+322 KGKLPEKMTGSSE
-335 AGEDVPLKDQSS
+335 TGEDIPLKDQAS
-347 NEPKETVS
+347 NEPNETVS
-355 NQETKGEN
+355 NQETTGEN
-363 NLKKEE
+363 NFKKEE

-377 PNQNKPKNA
+377 PNQNEPKNA
-386 ADENDHQTAS
+386 AD
-396 KETKSSSAQE
+396 
-406 EVNQRPRENQS
+406 
-417 SNEPKETV
+417 
-425 SNQETKG
+425 
-432 ENNLKKEESVEG
+432 
-444 EKGRPNQN
+444 
-452 EPKNAAVEKDHQ
+452 EKDHQ
-464 MASKETTSSS
+464 MASKETTSSL

-494 GRLEKDSN
+494 GRLEKASN
-502 AKNNEKIENTQES
+502 TKNNEKVENTQES

-572 GSMMAQSTQE
+572 GSMMAQNTLE
-582 PVNEENVSNA
+582 PINEENVSNA

-597 PPALGAFDEA
+597 PSALGAFDEA
-607 AMSLNEEDLFNEM
+607 AMSLDEEDLFDEM

-663 DENSLASSNSSQSG
+663 DENSLASTNSSQSG
-677 KSSSGQNADQKKTDQ
+677 KSSSGQNADQQKTNQ
-692 NNKNNQNQPGQEMA
+692 NNKNNQNQPGQQMA

-725 PPMMLPGN
+725 PPMMSPGN

-756 TTQIKSGDGPVSG
+756 TTQIKSGGGPVSG

>member
-65 LIHDDMAEKMYS
+65 LIQDDMAEKMYS

-107 SSNLQEATKEIDII
+107 SGNLQEATKEIDII

-134 EQKRGAYEQMLTQ
+134 EQKRAAYEQMLTQ

-196 MLKNEIAKQN
+196 MLKNEITKQN

-233 TESSNQDLSEFDLMP
+233 TESSDQDLPEFDLMP

-255 GENFADFQNPDPSKM
+255 GENFADLQNPDPSKM
-270 FQSELATNQFNQT
+270 FQQELATNQFNQT

-303 PEGNTNAGNE
+303 LEGNTNAGNE

-322 KGKLPEQKTGSSE
+322 KGKLPEKMTGSSE
-335 AGEDVPLKDQSS
+335 TGEDIPLKDQAS
-347 NEPKETVS
+347 NEPNETVS
-355 NQETKGEN
+355 NQETTGEN
-363 NLKKEE
+363 NFKKEE

-377 PNQNKPKNA
+377 PNQNEPKNA
-386 ADENDHQTAS
+386 AD
-396 KETKSSSAQE
+396 
-406 EVNQRPRENQS
+406 
-417 SNEPKETV
+417 
-425 SNQETKG
+425 
-432 ENNLKKEESVEG
+432 
-444 EKGRPNQN
+444 
-452 EPKNAAVEKDHQ
+452 EKDHQ
-464 MASKETTSSS
+464 MASKETTSSL

-494 GRLEKDSN
+494 GRLEKASN
-502 AKNNEKIENTQES
+502 TKNNEKVENTQES

-572 GSMMAQSTQE
+572 GSMMAQNTLE
-582 PVNEENVSNA
+582 PINEENVSNA

-597 PPALGAFDEA
+597 PSALGAFDEA
-607 AMSLNEEDLFNEM
+607 AMSLDEEDLFDEM
-620 SFGNQSGGSEIGDAD
+620 SFGNQSGGSEIGDAE
-635 LEALLSG
+635 LETLLSG

-663 DENSLASSNSSQSG
+663 DENSLASTNSSQSG
-677 KSSSGQNADQKKTDQ
+677 KSSSGQNADQQKTNQ
-692 NNKNNQNQPGQEMA
+692 NNKNNQNQPGQQMA

-756 TTQIKSGDGPVSG
+756 TTQIKSGGGPVSG

>member
-65 LIHDDMAEKMYS
+65 LIQDDMAEKMYS

-107 SSNLQEATKEIDII
+107 SGNLQEATKEIDII
-121 LGELKKTAKDVGN
+121 LGELKKTAKDIGN
-134 EQKRGAYEQMLTQ
+134 EQKRAAYEQMLTQ

-196 MLKNEIAKQN
+196 MLKNEITKQN

-233 TESSNQDLSEFDLMP
+233 TESSDQDLPEFDLMP

-255 GENFADFQNPDPSKM
+255 GENFADLQNPDPSKM
-270 FQSELATNQFNQT
+270 FQQELATNQFNQT

-322 KGKLPEQKTGSSE
+322 KGKLPEKMTGSSE
-335 AGEDVPLKDQSS
+335 TGEDIPLKDQAS
-347 NEPKETVS
+347 NEPNETVS
-355 NQETKGEN
+355 NQETTGEN
-363 NLKKEE
+363 NFKKEE

-377 PNQNKPKNA
+377 PNQNEPKNA
-386 ADENDHQTAS
+386 AD
-396 KETKSSSAQE
+396 
-406 EVNQRPRENQS
+406 
-417 SNEPKETV
+417 
-425 SNQETKG
+425 
-432 ENNLKKEESVEG
+432 
-444 EKGRPNQN
+444 
-452 EPKNAAVEKDHQ
+452 EKDHQ
-464 MASKETTSSS
+464 MASKETTSSL

-494 GRLEKDSN
+494 GRLEKASN
-502 AKNNEKIENTQES
+502 TKNNEKVENTQES

-572 GSMMAQSTQE
+572 GSMMAQNTLE
-582 PVNEENVSNA
+582 PINEENVSNA

-597 PPALGAFDEA
+597 PSALGAFDEA
-607 AMSLNEEDLFNEM
+607 AMSLDEEDLFDEM

-663 DENSLASSNSSQSG
+663 DENSLASSNSLQSG
-677 KSSSGQNADQKKTDQ
+677 KSSSGQNADQQKTNQ
-692 NNKNNQNQPGQEMA
+692 NNKNNQNQPGQQMP

-725 PPMMLPGN
+725 PPMMSPGN

-756 TTQIKSGDGPVSG
+756 TTQIKSGGGPVSG

>member
-1 MNFINTIIPI
+1 M
-11 NFYLIALPFLFTSGK
+11 IALPFLFTSGK

-65 LIHDDMAEKMYS
+65 LIQDDMAEKMYS

-107 SSNLQEATKEIDII
+107 SGNLQEATKEIDII

-134 EQKRGAYEQMLTQ
+134 EQKRAAYEQMLTQ

-233 TESSNQDLSEFDLMP
+233 TESSNQDLPEFDLMP

-255 GENFADFQNPDPSKM
+255 GENFADLQNPDPSKM
-270 FQSELATNQFNQT
+270 FQQELATNQFNQT

-322 KGKLPEQKTGSSE
+322 KGKLPEKMTGSSE
-335 AGEDVPLKDQSS
+335 TGEDIPLKDQAS
-347 NEPKETVS
+347 NEPNETVS
-355 NQETKGEN
+355 NQETTDEN
-363 NLKKEE
+363 NFKKEE
-369 SVEGEKGQ
+369 SVEGEKG
-377 PNQNKPKNA
+377 K
-386 ADENDHQTAS
+386 
-396 KETKSSSAQE
+396 
-406 EVNQRPRENQS
+406 
-417 SNEPKETV
+417 
-425 SNQETKG
+425 
-432 ENNLKKEESVEG
+432 
-444 EKGRPNQN
+444 PNQN
-452 EPKNAAVEKDHQ
+452 EPKNAADEKDHQ
-464 MASKETTSSS
+464 MASKETTSSL

-494 GRLEKDSN
+494 GRLEKASN
-502 AKNNEKIENTQES
+502 TKNNEKIENTQES

-572 GSMMAQSTQE
+572 GSMMAQNTLE
-582 PVNEENVSNA
+582 PINEENVSNA

-607 AMSLNEEDLFNEM
+607 AMSLNEEDLFDEM

-677 KSSSGQNADQKKTDQ
+677 KSSSGQNADQQKTNQ
-692 NNKNNQNQPGQEMA
+692 NNKNNQNQPGQQMA

-725 PPMMLPGN
+725 PPMMSPGN

-756 TTQIKSGDGPVSG
+756 TTQIKSGGGPVSG

>member
-1 MNFINTIIPI
+1 M
-11 NFYLIALPFLFTSGK
+11 IALPFLFTSGK

-65 LIHDDMAEKMYS
+65 LIQDDMAEKMYS

-107 SSNLQEATKEIDII
+107 SGNLQEATKEIDII

-134 EQKRGAYEQMLTQ
+134 EQKRAAYEQMLTQ

-196 MLKNEIAKQN
+196 MLKNEITKQN

-233 TESSNQDLSEFDLMP
+233 TESSDQDLPEFDLMP

-255 GENFADFQNPDPSKM
+255 GENFADLQNPDPSKM
-270 FQSELATNQFNQT
+270 FQQELATNQFNQT

-322 KGKLPEQKTGSSE
+322 KGKLPEKMTGSSE
-335 AGEDVPLKDQSS
+335 TGEDIPLKDQAS
-347 NEPKETVS
+347 NEPNETVS
-355 NQETKGEN
+355 NQETTGEN
-363 NLKKEE
+363 NFKKEE

-377 PNQNKPKNA
+377 PNQNEPKNA
-386 ADENDHQTAS
+386 AD
-396 KETKSSSAQE
+396 
-406 EVNQRPRENQS
+406 
-417 SNEPKETV
+417 
-425 SNQETKG
+425 
-432 ENNLKKEESVEG
+432 
-444 EKGRPNQN
+444 
-452 EPKNAAVEKDHQ
+452 EKDHQ
-464 MASKETTSSS
+464 MASKETTSSL

-494 GRLEKDSN
+494 GRLEKASN
-502 AKNNEKIENTQES
+502 TKNNEKVENTQES

-572 GSMMAQSTQE
+572 GSMMAQNTLE
-582 PVNEENVSNA
+582 PINEENVSNA

-597 PPALGAFDEA
+597 PSALGAFDEA
-607 AMSLNEEDLFNEM
+607 AMSLDEEDLFDEM
-620 SFGNQSGGSEIGDAD
+620 SFGNQSGGSEIGDAE
-635 LEALLSG
+635 LETLLSG

-648 GGAGDGSGQGEESQN
+648 GGAGDGSGQGEESLN
-663 DENSLASSNSSQSG
+663 DENPLSSTNSSQSG
-677 KSSSGQNADQKKTDQ
+677 KSSSGQNADQQKTNQ
-692 NNKNNQNQPGQEMA
+692 NNKNNQNQPGQQMA

-756 TTQIKSGDGPVSG
+756 TTQIKSGGGPVSG

>member
-65 LIHDDMAEKMYS
+65 LIQDDMAEKMYS

-107 SSNLQEATKEIDII
+107 SGNLQEATKEIDII

-134 EQKRGAYEQMLTQ
+134 EQKRAAYEQMLTQ

-196 MLKNEIAKQN
+196 MLKNEITKQN

-233 TESSNQDLSEFDLMP
+233 TESSNQDLPEFDLMP

-255 GENFADFQNPDPSKM
+255 GENFADLQNPDPSKM
-270 FQSELATNQFNQT
+270 FQQELATNQFNQT

-322 KGKLPEQKTGSSE
+322 KGKLPEKMTGSSE
-335 AGEDVPLKDQSS
+335 TGEDIPLKDQAS
-347 NEPKETVS
+347 NEPNETVS
-355 NQETKGEN
+355 NQETTGEN
-363 NLKKEE
+363 NFKKEE
-369 SVEGEKGQ
+369 SVEGEKG
-377 PNQNKPKNA
+377 K
-386 ADENDHQTAS
+386 
-396 KETKSSSAQE
+396 
-406 EVNQRPRENQS
+406 
-417 SNEPKETV
+417 
-425 SNQETKG
+425 
-432 ENNLKKEESVEG
+432 
-444 EKGRPNQN
+444 PNQN
-452 EPKNAAVEKDHQ
+452 EPKNAADEKDHQ
-464 MASKETTSSS
+464 MASKETTSSL

-494 GRLEKDSN
+494 GRLEKASN
-502 AKNNEKIENTQES
+502 TKNNEKVENTQES

-572 GSMMAQSTQE
+572 GSMMAQNTLE
-582 PVNEENVSNA
+582 PINEENVSNA

-597 PPALGAFDEA
+597 PSALGAFDEA
-607 AMSLNEEDLFNEM
+607 AMSLDEEDLFDEM
-620 SFGNQSGGSEIGDAD
+620 SFGNQSGGSEIGDAE
-635 LEALLSG
+635 LETLLSG

-663 DENSLASSNSSQSG
+663 DENSLASTNSSQSG
-677 KSSSGQNADQKKTDQ
+677 KSSSGQNADQQKTNQ
-692 NNKNNQNQPGQEMA
+692 NNKNNQNQPGQQMA

-725 PPMMLPGN
+725 PPMMSPGN

-756 TTQIKSGDGPVSG
+756 TTQIKSGGGPVSG

>member
-65 LIHDDMAEKMYS
+65 LIQDDMAEKMYS

-107 SSNLQEATKEIDII
+107 SGNLQEATKEIDII

-134 EQKRGAYEQMLTQ
+134 EQKRAAYEQMLTQ

-196 MLKNEIAKQN
+196 MLKNEITKQN

-233 TESSNQDLSEFDLMP
+233 TESSDQDLPEFDLMP

-255 GENFADFQNPDPSKM
+255 GENFADLQNPDPSKM
-270 FQSELATNQFNQT
+270 FQQELATNQFNQT

-322 KGKLPEQKTGSSE
+322 KGKLPEKMTGSSE
-335 AGEDVPLKDQSS
+335 TGEDIPLKDQAS
-347 NEPKETVS
+347 NEPNETVS
-355 NQETKGEN
+355 NQETTGEN
-363 NLKKEE
+363 NFKKEE

-377 PNQNKPKNA
+377 PNQNEPKNA
-386 ADENDHQTAS
+386 AD
-396 KETKSSSAQE
+396 
-406 EVNQRPRENQS
+406 
-417 SNEPKETV
+417 
-425 SNQETKG
+425 
-432 ENNLKKEESVEG
+432 
-444 EKGRPNQN
+444 
-452 EPKNAAVEKDHQ
+452 EKDHQ
-464 MASKETTSSS
+464 MASKETTSSL

-494 GRLEKDSN
+494 GRLEKASN
-502 AKNNEKIENTQES
+502 TKNNEKVENTQES

-572 GSMMAQSTQE
+572 GSMMAQNTLE
-582 PVNEENVSNA
+582 PINEENVSNA

-597 PPALGAFDEA
+597 PSALGAFDEA
-607 AMSLNEEDLFNEM
+607 AMSLDEEDLFDEM

-648 GGAGDGSGQGEESQN
+648 GGAGDGSGQGKESQN

-677 KSSSGQNADQKKTDQ
+677 KSSSGQNADQQKTNQ
-692 NNKNNQNQPGQEMA
+692 NNKNNQNQPGQQMA

-725 PPMMLPGN
+725 PPMMSPGN

-756 TTQIKSGDGPVSG
+756 TTQIKSGGGPVSG

>member
-65 LIHDDMAEKMYS
+65 LIQDDMAEKMYS

-107 SSNLQEATKEIDII
+107 SGNLQEATKEIDII

-134 EQKRGAYEQMLTQ
+134 EQKRAAYEQMLTQ

-233 TESSNQDLSEFDLMP
+233 TESSNQDLPEFDLMP

-255 GENFADFQNPDPSKM
+255 GENFADLQNPDPSKM
-270 FQSELATNQFNQT
+270 FQQELATNQFNQT

-322 KGKLPEQKTGSSE
+322 KGKLPEKMTGSSE
-335 AGEDVPLKDQSS
+335 TGEDIPLKDQAS
-347 NEPKETVS
+347 NEPNETVS
-355 NQETKGEN
+355 NQETTGEN
-363 NLKKEE
+363 NFKKEE

-377 PNQNKPKNA
+377 PNQNEPKNA
-386 ADENDHQTAS
+386 AD
-396 KETKSSSAQE
+396 
-406 EVNQRPRENQS
+406 
-417 SNEPKETV
+417 
-425 SNQETKG
+425 
-432 ENNLKKEESVEG
+432 
-444 EKGRPNQN
+444 
-452 EPKNAAVEKDHQ
+452 EKDHQ
-464 MASKETTSSS
+464 MASKETTSSL

-572 GSMMAQSTQE
+572 GSMMAQNTLE
-582 PVNEENVSNA
+582 PINEENVSNA

-597 PPALGAFDEA
+597 PSALGAFDEA
-607 AMSLNEEDLFNEM
+607 AMSLDEEDLFDEM

-663 DENSLASSNSSQSG
+663 DENSLASTNSSQSG
-677 KSSSGQNADQKKTDQ
+677 KSSSGQNADQQKTNQ
-692 NNKNNQNQPGQEMA
+692 NNKNNQNQPGQQMA

-725 PPMMLPGN
+725 PPMMSPGN

-756 TTQIKSGDGPVSG
+756 TTQIKSGGGPVSG

>member
-65 LIHDDMAEKMYS
+65 LIQDDMAEKMYS

-107 SSNLQEATKEIDII
+107 SGNLQEATKEIDII

-134 EQKRGAYEQMLTQ
+134 EQKRAAYEQMLTQ

-196 MLKNEIAKQN
+196 MLKNEITKQN

-233 TESSNQDLSEFDLMP
+233 TESSNQDLPEFDLMP

-255 GENFADFQNPDPSKM
+255 NENFADLQNPDPSKM
-270 FQSELATNQFNQT
+270 FQQELATNQFNQT

-322 KGKLPEQKTGSSE
+322 KGKLPEKMTGSSE
-335 AGEDVPLKDQSS
+335 TGEDIPLKDQAS
-347 NEPKETVS
+347 NEPNETVS
-355 NQETKGEN
+355 NQETTGEN
-363 NLKKEE
+363 NFKKEE

-377 PNQNKPKNA
+377 PNQNEPKNA
-386 ADENDHQTAS
+386 AD
-396 KETKSSSAQE
+396 
-406 EVNQRPRENQS
+406 
-417 SNEPKETV
+417 
-425 SNQETKG
+425 
-432 ENNLKKEESVEG
+432 
-444 EKGRPNQN
+444 
-452 EPKNAAVEKDHQ
+452 EKDHQ
-464 MASKETTSSS
+464 MASKETTSSL

-494 GRLEKDSN
+494 GRLEKASN
-502 AKNNEKIENTQES
+502 TKNNEKVENTQES

-572 GSMMAQSTQE
+572 GSMMAQNTLE
-582 PVNEENVSNA
+582 PINEENVSNA

-597 PPALGAFDEA
+597 PSALGAFDEA
-607 AMSLNEEDLFNEM
+607 AMSLDEEDLFDEM
-620 SFGNQSGGSEIGDAD
+620 SFGNQSGGSEIGDAE
-635 LEALLSG
+635 LETLLSG

-663 DENSLASSNSSQSG
+663 DENSLASTNSSQSG
-677 KSSSGQNADQKKTDQ
+677 KSSSGQNADQQKTNQ
-692 NNKNNQNQPGQEMA
+692 NNKNNQNQPGQQMA

-756 TTQIKSGDGPVSG
+756 TTQIKSGGGPVSG

>member
-65 LIHDDMAEKMYS
+65 LIQDDMAEKMYS

-107 SSNLQEATKEIDII
+107 SGNLQEATKEIDII

-134 EQKRGAYEQMLTQ
+134 EQKRAAYEQMLTQ

-196 MLKNEIAKQN
+196 MLKNEITKQN
-206 DLSMKQELEDVL
+206 DLSMKRELEDVL

-233 TESSNQDLSEFDLMP
+233 TESSDQDLPEFDLMP

-255 GENFADFQNPDPSKM
+255 GENFADLQNPDPSKM
-270 FQSELATNQFNQT
+270 FQQELATNQFNQT

-322 KGKLPEQKTGSSE
+322 KGKLPEKMTGSSE
-335 AGEDVPLKDQSS
+335 TGEDIPLKDQAS
-347 NEPKETVS
+347 NEPNETVS
-355 NQETKGEN
+355 NQETTGEN
-363 NLKKEE
+363 NFKKEE

-377 PNQNKPKNA
+377 PNQNEPKSA
-386 ADENDHQTAS
+386 AD
-396 KETKSSSAQE
+396 
-406 EVNQRPRENQS
+406 
-417 SNEPKETV
+417 
-425 SNQETKG
+425 
-432 ENNLKKEESVEG
+432 
-444 EKGRPNQN
+444 
-452 EPKNAAVEKDHQ
+452 EKDHQ
-464 MASKETTSSS
+464 MASKETTSSL

-494 GRLEKDSN
+494 GRLEKASN
-502 AKNNEKIENTQES
+502 TKNNEKVENTQES

-572 GSMMAQSTQE
+572 GSMMAQNTLE
-582 PVNEENVSNA
+582 PINEENVSNA

-597 PPALGAFDEA
+597 PSALGAFDEA
-607 AMSLNEEDLFNEM
+607 AMSLDEEDLFDEM

-677 KSSSGQNADQKKTDQ
+677 KSSSGQNADQQKTNQ
-692 NNKNNQNQPGQEMA
+692 NNKNNQNQPGQQMA

-725 PPMMLPGN
+725 PPMMSPGN

-756 TTQIKSGDGPVSG
+756 TTQIKSGGGPVSG

>member
-65 LIHDDMAEKMYS
+65 LIQDDMAEKMYS

-107 SSNLQEATKEIDII
+107 SGNLQEATKEIDII

-134 EQKRGAYEQMLTQ
+134 EQKRAAYEQMLTQ

-196 MLKNEIAKQN
+196 MLKNEITKQN

-233 TESSNQDLSEFDLMP
+233 TESSNQDLPEFDLMP

-255 GENFADFQNPDPSKM
+255 GENFADLQNPDPSKM
-270 FQSELATNQFNQT
+270 FQQELATNQFNQT

-322 KGKLPEQKTGSSE
+322 KGKLPEKMTGSSE
-335 AGEDVPLKDQSS
+335 TGEDIPLKDQAS
-347 NEPKETVS
+347 NEPNETVS
-355 NQETKGEN
+355 NQETTGEN
-363 NLKKEE
+363 NFKKEE

-377 PNQNKPKNA
+377 PNQNEPKNA
-386 ADENDHQTAS
+386 AD
-396 KETKSSSAQE
+396 
-406 EVNQRPRENQS
+406 
-417 SNEPKETV
+417 
-425 SNQETKG
+425 
-432 ENNLKKEESVEG
+432 
-444 EKGRPNQN
+444 
-452 EPKNAAVEKDHQ
+452 EKDHQ
-464 MASKETTSSS
+464 MASKETTSSL

-494 GRLEKDSN
+494 GRLEKASN
-502 AKNNEKIENTQES
+502 TKNNEKVENTQES

-572 GSMMAQSTQE
+572 GSMMAQNTLE
-582 PVNEENVSNA
+582 PINEENVSNA

-597 PPALGAFDEA
+597 PSALGAFDEA
-607 AMSLNEEDLFNEM
+607 AMSLDEEDLFDEM

-677 KSSSGQNADQKKTDQ
+677 KSSSGQNADQQKTNQ
-692 NNKNNQNQPGQEMA
+692 NNKNNQNQPGQQMA

-725 PPMMLPGN
+725 PPMMSPGN

-756 TTQIKSGDGPVSG
+756 TTQIKSGGGPVSG

>member
-65 LIHDDMAEKMYS
+65 LIQDDMAEKMYS

-107 SSNLQEATKEIDII
+107 SGNLQEATKEIDII

-134 EQKRGAYEQMLTQ
+134 EQKRAAYEQMLTQ

-196 MLKNEIAKQN
+196 MLKNEITKQN

-233 TESSNQDLSEFDLMP
+233 TESSDQDLPEFDLMP

-255 GENFADFQNPDPSKM
+255 GENFADLQNPDPSKM
-270 FQSELATNQFNQT
+270 FQQELATNQFNQT

-322 KGKLPEQKTGSSE
+322 KGKLPEKMTGSSE
-335 AGEDVPLKDQSS
+335 TGEDIPLKDQAS
-347 NEPKETVS
+347 NEPNETVS
-355 NQETKGEN
+355 NQETTGEN
-363 NLKKEE
+363 NFKKEE

-377 PNQNKPKNA
+377 PNQNEPKNA
-386 ADENDHQTAS
+386 AD
-396 KETKSSSAQE
+396 
-406 EVNQRPRENQS
+406 
-417 SNEPKETV
+417 
-425 SNQETKG
+425 
-432 ENNLKKEESVEG
+432 
-444 EKGRPNQN
+444 
-452 EPKNAAVEKDHQ
+452 EKDHQ
-464 MASKETTSSS
+464 MASKETTSSL

-494 GRLEKDSN
+494 GRLEKASN
-502 AKNNEKIENTQES
+502 TKNNEKVENTQES

-572 GSMMAQSTQE
+572 GSMMAQNTLE
-582 PVNEENVSNA
+582 PINEENVSNA

-597 PPALGAFDEA
+597 PSALGAFDEA
-607 AMSLNEEDLFNEM
+607 AMSLDEEDLFDEM
-620 SFGNQSGGSEIGDAD
+620 SFGNQSGGSEIGDAE
-635 LEALLSG
+635 LETLLSG

-663 DENSLASSNSSQSG
+663 DENSLASTNSSQSG
-677 KSSSGQNADQKKTDQ
+677 KSSSGQNADQQKTNQ
-692 NNKNNQNQPGQEMA
+692 NNKNNQNQPGQQMA

-725 PPMMLPGN
+725 PPMMSPGN

-756 TTQIKSGDGPVSG
+756 TTQIKSGGGPVSG

>member
-65 LIHDDMAEKMYS
+65 LIQDDMAEKMYS

-107 SSNLQEATKEIDII
+107 SGNLQEATKEIDII

-134 EQKRGAYEQMLTQ
+134 EQKRAAYEQMLTQ

-233 TESSNQDLSEFDLMP
+233 TESSNQDLPEFDLMP

-255 GENFADFQNPDPSKM
+255 GENFADLQNPDPSKM
-270 FQSELATNQFNQT
+270 FQQELATNQFNQT

-322 KGKLPEQKTGSSE
+322 KGKLPEKMTGSSE
-335 AGEDVPLKDQSS
+335 TGEDIPLKDQAS
-347 NEPKETVS
+347 NEPNETVS
-355 NQETKGEN
+355 NQETTGEN
-363 NLKKEE
+363 NFKKEE

-377 PNQNKPKNA
+377 PNQNEPKNA
-386 ADENDHQTAS
+386 AD
-396 KETKSSSAQE
+396 
-406 EVNQRPRENQS
+406 
-417 SNEPKETV
+417 
-425 SNQETKG
+425 
-432 ENNLKKEESVEG
+432 
-444 EKGRPNQN
+444 
-452 EPKNAAVEKDHQ
+452 EKDHQ
-464 MASKETTSSS
+464 MASKETTSSL

-494 GRLEKDSN
+494 GRLEKASN
-502 AKNNEKIENTQES
+502 TKNNEKVENTHES

-552 SALEAQKDFQERIQQ
+552 SALEAQEDFQERIQQ

-572 GSMMAQSTQE
+572 GSMMAQNTQE
-582 PVNEENVSNA
+582 PINEENVSNA

-597 PPALGAFDEA
+597 PSALGAFSEA
-607 AMSLNEEDLFNEM
+607 AMSLDEEDLFDEM

-663 DENSLASSNSSQSG
+663 DENSLASTISSQSG
-677 KSSSGQNADQKKTDQ
+677 KSSSGQNADQQKTNQ
-692 NNKNNQNQPGQEMA
+692 NNKNNQNQPGQQMA
-706 QSSGGKPSTPSGA
+706 QSSGGKPSSPSGA

-725 PPMMLPGN
+725 PPMMSTGN

-756 TTQIKSGDGPVSG
+756 TTQIKSGGGPVSG

>member
-65 LIHDDMAEKMYS
+65 LIQDDMAEKMYS

-107 SSNLQEATKEIDII
+107 SGNLQEATKEIDII

-134 EQKRGAYEQMLTQ
+134 EQKRAAYEQMLTQ

-196 MLKNEIAKQN
+196 MLKNEIGKQN

-233 TESSNQDLSEFDLMP
+233 TESSNQDLPEFDLMP

-255 GENFADFQNPDPSKM
+255 NENFADLQNPDPSKM
-270 FQSELATNQFNQT
+270 FQQELATNQFNQT

-322 KGKLPEQKTGSSE
+322 KSKLPEKMTGSSE
-335 AGEDVPLKDQSS
+335 TGEDIPLKDQAS
-347 NEPKETVS
+347 NEPNETVS
-355 NQETKGEN
+355 NQETTDEN
-363 NLKKEE
+363 NFKKEE
-369 SVEGEKGQ
+369 SVEGEKG
-377 PNQNKPKNA
+377 K
-386 ADENDHQTAS
+386 
-396 KETKSSSAQE
+396 
-406 EVNQRPRENQS
+406 
-417 SNEPKETV
+417 
-425 SNQETKG
+425 
-432 ENNLKKEESVEG
+432 
-444 EKGRPNQN
+444 PNQN
-452 EPKNAAVEKDHQ
+452 EPKNAADEKDHQ
-464 MASKETTSSS
+464 MASKETTSSL

-572 GSMMAQSTQE
+572 GSMMAQSTLE
-582 PVNEENVSNA
+582 PINEENVSNA

-597 PPALGAFDEA
+597 PSALGAFDEA
-607 AMSLNEEDLFNEM
+607 AMSLDEEDLFDEM

-663 DENSLASSNSSQSG
+663 DENSLASTNSSQSG
-677 KSSSGQNADQKKTDQ
+677 KSSSGQNADQQKTNQ
-692 NNKNNQNQPGQEMA
+692 NNKNNQNQPGQQMA

-725 PPMMLPGN
+725 PPMMSPGN

-756 TTQIKSGDGPVSG
+756 TTQIKSGGGPVSG

>member
-11 NFYLIALPFLFTSGK
+11 NFYLIALPFLFTSGN

-65 LIHDDMAEKMYS
+65 LIQDDMAEKMYS

-107 SSNLQEATKEIDII
+107 SGNLQEATKEIDII

-134 EQKRGAYEQMLTQ
+134 EQKRAAYEQMLTQ

-196 MLKNEIAKQN
+196 MLKNEIAEQN
-206 DLSMKQELEDVL
+206 DLSMKQELEEVL

-233 TESSNQDLSEFDLMP
+233 TESSNQDLPEFDLMP

-255 GENFADFQNPDPSKM
+255 GENFADLQNPDPSKM
-270 FQSELATNQFNQT
+270 FQQELATNQFNQ
-283 ETKNSSLPF
+283 
-292 DPTKKEEPTNS
+292 
-303 PEGNTNAGNE
+303 
-313 DTSATDQAN
+313 
-322 KGKLPEQKTGSSE
+322 SE
-335 AGEDVPLKDQSS
+335 S
-347 NEPKETVS
+347 
-355 NQETKGEN
+355 
-363 NLKKEE
+363 
-369 SVEGEKGQ
+369 
-377 PNQNKPKNA
+377 
-386 ADENDHQTAS
+386 
-396 KETKSSSAQE
+396 
-406 EVNQRPRENQS
+406 
-417 SNEPKETV
+417 
-425 SNQETKG
+425 
-432 ENNLKKEESVEG
+432 
-444 EKGRPNQN
+444 
-452 EPKNAAVEKDHQ
+452 
-464 MASKETTSSS
+464 
-474 AQEEVNQRPRENQSG
+474 
-489 NEKNE
+489 
-494 GRLEKDSN
+494 
-502 AKNNEKIENTQES
+502 KNNEKVENTQES
-515 ESKNEEMVKKNKQN
+515 ESKNEEMLNKNKQN

-552 SALEAQKDFQERIQQ
+552 SALEAQEDFQERIQQ

-572 GSMMAQSTQE
+572 GSMMAQNTQE
-582 PVNEENVSNA
+582 PINEENVSNA

-597 PPALGAFDEA
+597 PSALGAFSEA
-607 AMSLNEEDLFNEM
+607 AMSLNEEDLLDEM

-663 DENSLASSNSSQSG
+663 DENSLASTNSSQSG
-677 KSSSGQNADQKKTDQ
+677 KSSSGQNADQQKTNQ

-725 PPMMLPGN
+725 PPMMSPGN

-756 TTQIKSGDGPVSG
+756 TTQIKSGGGPVSG